1 MVLYL
6 CLEKDNSMH
15 APFSPSM
22 KVSLLMFPSY
32 LYLANGYTT
41 AMYLSADIA
50 KVVYIDPI
58 YGQ

>member
-6 CLEKDNSMH
+6 CLEKANSMH
-15 APFSPSM
+15 AP
-22 KVSLLMFPSY
+22 LFPLYEGLFVAGSY

-58 YGQ
+58 